1 MNVTVT
7 PRLVVKLVT
16 IQTNPETESQF
27 AQLPNVELPVGAAVN
42 VTVLPLGNVALQVLA
57 QLRPEGELTMVP
69 EPLPAKF
76 AVRTGPPEPELVKQT
91 TFAVMKPVTMAPVE
105 PIFPAL

>member
-1 MNVTVT
+1 VPVGVAVKVTV
-7 PRLVVKLVT
+7 V
-16 IQTNPETESQF
+16 
-27 AQLPNVELPVGAAVN
+27 
-42 VTVLPLGNVALQVLA
+42 PLGNAALQVLA
-57 QLRPEGELTMVP
+57 QLRPEGELIMVP

-105 PIFPAL
+105 PIFPTL